1 MPDLT
6 DSFCERCGARHVVSP
21 NAPRAL
27 SFKRAR
33 VLATG
38 LKYFVLTDGQSMR
51 DSLTL
56 ARHED
61 EHQDTN
67 RATESFHRI
76 FNFCMT
82 CRQYA
87 CDRCWNSNA
96 SACLSCA
103 PETGIEPVAPEDHLI
118 VRTPVA
124 RWDADWSQFPDGPAV
139 EPLARPAAP
148 VPHGAPLPF
157 AEAQPLR
164 PPEQPDP
171 LAWPAADLPAAATA
185 STPGHDGKRHHAS
198 QPSADPEAWSLWP
211 IADEIAPEMTLTP
224 EELELVESR
233 LGQVDAMPDPLRDRA
248 AALEAPLPDGPA
260 PSTPKATLAEDMA
273 RAPEGTPGS
282 DAPMAC
288 STLVSEPEPAA
299 AEDSAGMTLSSAQ
312 QPAVPIPETQ
322 IQPQRILRKSRANQS
337 QLLPLQ
343 THPAP
348 PTHLPETRERT
359 PIFARLL
366 GRRAPESATDPTADT
381 QDSNAPAVEPVR
393 DPWPHA
399 TLWSDRSPATRP
411 RGAEGEALGRDAA
424 PELVAPS
431 IAPAPVPAPALA
443 PAAAMEAAEPVAA
456 PATQAIQAARPET
469 VRLQAES
476 APIDARSA
484 AAVRLSA
491 VSASPAEP
499 AGTTQP
505 TVDLTVGWVEAPTDP
520 TPATPAMGQPQVDLP
535 SVAGRPQVAAASTPD
550 RPTEP
555 PVVRSTS
562 PAPWPPLGASWPPQ
576 EDRGAVW
583 PGPDAASVPAALA
596 ARQGATPT
604 LDAMWALSAQEVLSR
619 GSVRVCHRC
628 ALPVSTQARFCR
640 RCGTQQA

>member
-164 PPEQPDP
+164 
-171 LAWPAADLPAAATA
+171 
-185 STPGHDGKRHHAS
+185 
-198 QPSADPEAWSLWP
+198 
-211 IADEIAPEMTLTP
+211 
-224 EELELVESR
+224 
-233 LGQVDAMPDPLRDRA
+233 
-248 AALEAPLPDGPA
+248 
-260 PSTPKATLAEDMA
+260 
-273 RAPEGTPGS
+273 
-282 DAPMAC
+282 
-288 STLVSEPEPAA
+288 
-299 AEDSAGMTLSSAQ
+299 
-312 QPAVPIPETQ
+312 
-322 IQPQRILRKSRANQS
+322 RIR
-337 QLLPLQ
+337 
-343 THPAP
+343 
-348 PTHLPETRERT
+348 
-359 PIFARLL
+359 
-366 GRRAPESATDPTADT
+366 
-381 QDSNAPAVEPVR
+381 
-393 DPWPHA
+393 
-399 TLWSDRSPATRP
+399 
-411 RGAEGEALGRDAA
+411 
-424 PELVAPS
+424 
-431 IAPAPVPAPALA
+431 
-443 PAAAMEAAEPVAA
+443 
-456 PATQAIQAARPET
+456 
-469 VRLQAES
+469 
-476 APIDARSA
+476 
-484 AAVRLSA
+484 
-491 VSASPAEP
+491 
-499 AGTTQP
+499 
-505 TVDLTVGWVEAPTDP
+505 
-520 TPATPAMGQPQVDLP
+520 
-535 SVAGRPQVAAASTPD
+535 
-550 RPTEP
+550 
-555 PVVRSTS
+555 
-562 PAPWPPLGASWPPQ
+562 
-576 EDRGAVW
+576 W
-583 PGPDAASVPAALA
+583 PGPRRICRQPLRLRRLATTASATTRPSRLPTQ
-596 ARQGATPT
+596 RPGACG
-604 LDAMWALSAQEVLSR
+604 R
-619 GSVRVCHRC
+619 
-628 ALPVSTQARFCR
+628 LPMRLR
-640 RCGTQQA
+640 PR